1 MTSQP
6 TLKVRIGIGLGV
18 HEMVHHRDE
27 VRAICRAAEDEG
39 FDSLWFSDV
48 AASYALDPL
57 AALGFVAAATERIKM
72 GTSVLVVP
80 GRQPAVLAKAL
91 ATLDLLSSGRVLPIV
106 GLGTVHPDEQQAFAV
121 KRSERG
127 PWFEEAVPLLR
138 RFWTEEKVVHH
149 GRQFTVDGFGVHP
162 RPGRPLPIWFGGADP
177 RELRR
182 VGRLAD
188 GWLASFTT
196 PAEVAAGIAAI
207 RAAAVE
213 HGRSIDDD
221 HYGVLMLYSL
231 RPPAAEVRD
240 FIAWRRPDLPL
251 EAALPVGGA
260 ALRTRIAEFIAAGA
274 SKFVLI
280 PAERPEDW
288 AAELAELAGQTLAL
302 QTPDRSDPQRRR
314 PTAVGARP

>member
-1 MTSQP
+1 MTGQP

-18 HEMVHHRDE
+18 HEMVHNRDE
-27 VRAICRAAEDEG
+27 MRAICRAAEDEG

-48 AASYALDPL
+48 TASHALDPL

-91 ATLDLLSSGRVLPIV
+91 ATLDLLSGGRILPIL

-121 KRSERG
+121 RRGERA

-149 GRQFTVDGFGVHP
+149 GQRFTIDGFGIQP
-162 RPGRPLPIWFGGADP
+162 RPGRPLPLWFGGAHP

-196 PAEVAAGIAAI
+196 PSEVATGITRI
-207 RAAAVE
+207 DAAAVE

-231 RPPAAEVRD
+231 RPPTAQVRD
-240 FIAWRRPDLPL
+240 FMAWRRPDLPL

-260 ALRTRIAEFIAAGA
+260 ALRTRITEFIAAGA

-280 PAERPEDW
+280 PAERPRDW
-288 AAELAELAGQTLAL
+288 TSELAELADQTLAL
-302 QTPDRSDPQRRR
+302 QTPARSDPPRHR
-314 PTAVGARP
+314 PAVTGSRP